1 MSTLRERITN
11 YWEDGYIP
19 KTLPDTALQNLNP
32 ALPLR
37 PYQQEA
43 LAWLFYYF
51 NGYPRRVNPVHLLFH
66 MATGSGKTLI
76 MAAGI
81 LYLYEQGYRN
91 FIFFVNSTNIIEKTR
106 ENFLNP
112 RSSKYL
118 FAERLKFGPKEV
130 QIREV
135 ENFESAHPDD
145 INILFTTIQGLH
157 TRLNTPRENSLTYED
172 FADKN
177 IVLISDEAHHI
188 NALTK
193 AQKELKQEEM
203 FELDTWEA
211 TVRRIFN
218 ARPENILLEFTAT
231 VELDNEAVSAK
242 YQDKILYEY
251 PLKEY
256 RANGYSKEVN
266 VLQFDLPPL
275 ERALQA
281 VILSQYRRKVG
292 EKHGLFIKPV
302 ILMKSHRIAESH
314 KFEAEFKG
322 TIAKLTAKDLE
333 RLRREANAPVLQ
345 KAFAYFESQN
355 IALEN
360 LALELREDFGENRC
374 LSVNSKE
381 ESEEKQLLVN
391 SLEDHANEIRVIF
404 AVDKLNEGW
413 DVLNLFD
420 IVRLYNTRDAKHN
433 VPGKTTISEAQLIGR
448 GARYFPFQLNDS
460 QIRDQRKFDSD
471 LDNELRVMEELYY
484 HSQHNP
490 DYISELHK
498 ALVQTGIVAP
508 RTRTVHMRVKDTFK
522 QTDFWKNGVVFVN
535 KRVNNPR
542 DNIFGLKNITITERH
557 TYRLS
562 TGFAQE
568 AALLGGDVPV
578 QGAETKTQT
587 YNLLDFGEAVLR
599 KAISKLDFYQF
610 NNLKRYFPHLKSI
623 TEFITSDD
631 YLKPV
636 AVEVTGNPEQIKNLT
651 ADEKLNIA
659 VKVLEKIA
667 HEITNATPE
676 IVGIK
681 VFEPLAIQVCIKDK
695 TLEISYNDGGEQERG
710 LGMRETTN
718 LSLNLDL
725 HDKAWYVYD
734 ENYGTSEEK
743 YFIKFMHSAIDRL
756 QQKYAE
762 IYLLRNEKLFTIY
775 RFSDGRAMEPDF
787 VLFATEKGSGKSL
800 TYQLFIEPK
809 GGNLLIEDKWKEDF
823 LREIEKEH
831 QIHKLFQNK
840 EFRLIGMSFYNE
852 TTTKTE
858 FENRLNEILLI

>member
-1 MSTLRERITN
+1 MPTLREDIDALWR
-11 YWEDGYIP
+11 YKAIP
-19 KTLPDTALQNLNP
+19 ADLSESVTKNLKP
-32 ALPLR
+32 SLPLR

-43 LAWLFYYF
+43 LARLFWYL
-51 NGYPRRVNPVHLLFH
+51 NKGEVRPVHLLFH

-145 INILFTTIQGLH
+145 ISILFTTIQGLH
-157 TRLNTPRENSLTYED
+157 THLNTPRENSLTYED

-177 IVLISDEAHHI
+177 IILISDEAHHI

-193 AQKELKQEEM
+193 ARKELTK
-203 FELDTWEA
+203 ELIREVDTWEA

-231 VELDNEAVSAK
+231 VELDNETVSAK

-251 PLKEY
+251 PLKKY
-256 RANGYSKEVN
+256 REDGFSKEVK
-266 VLQFDLPPL
+266 VLQSDLPL
-275 ERALQA
+275 MERALQS
-281 VILSQYRRKVG
+281 VVLNQYRRKVG
-292 EKHGLFIKPV
+292 EKNGLFIKPV
-302 ILMKSHRIAESH
+302 ILMKSHRIADSQE
-314 KFEAEFKG
+314 FEKEFKE
-322 TIAKLTAKDLE
+322 TIAKLSADDLA
-333 RLRREANAPVLQ
+333 RLRLESNAPVLRR
-345 KAFAYFESQN
+345 AFAYFETQG
-355 IALEN
+355 ITLEN
-360 LALELREDFGENRC
+360 LALELRDDFGESRC

-381 ESEEKQLLVN
+381 ESEVKQILVN
-391 SLEDHANEIRVIF
+391 TLEDHSNEVRIVF

-420 IVRLYNTRDAKHN
+420 IVRLYDTRDAKRGI
-433 VPGKTTISEAQLIGR
+433 PGRTTISEAQLIGR
-448 GARYFPFQLNDS
+448 GARYFPFQLHGA

-471 LDNELRVMEELYY
+471 LDNELRVLEELYY
-484 HSQHNP
+484 HSAHNP
-490 DYISELHK
+490 RYIDELHT

-508 RTRTVHMRVKDTFK
+508 RTRTVHMRVKDDFK

-542 DNIFGLKNITITERH
+542 DDITGLSKIQFTKRH
-557 TYRLS
+557 AYRLT

-568 AALLGGDVPV
+568 ADLLGNIPV
-578 QGAETKTQT
+578 LSGETVSQT

-610 NNLKRYFPHLKSI
+610 SNLKHYFPHLKSV
-623 TEFITSDD
+623 TEFITSDA
-631 YLKPV
+631 YLNPV
-636 AVEVTGNPEQIKNLT
+636 IVEVSGNPEQVGNLT
-651 ADEKLNIA
+651 PDDKLRSA
-659 VKVLEKIA
+659 VSILEKISRDISA
-667 HEITNATPE
+667 GTPE
-676 IVGIK
+676 VIGTK
-681 VFEPLAIQVCIKDK
+681 VFEPFAIHYCVKDK
-695 TLEISYNDGGEQERG
+695 SLEITLIEDGEQERG
-710 LGMRETTN
+710 VGMRETTN
-718 LSLNLDL
+718 VALHLDL
-725 HDKAWYVYD
+725 SDKAWYVYD

-743 YFIKFMHSAIDRL
+743 YFIKFMHSAMSRL
-756 QQKYAE
+756 QQRYAE
-762 IYLLRNEKLFTIY
+762 IYLVRNEKLFTIY
-775 RFSDGRAMEPDF
+775 RFSNGMAMEPDF
-787 VLFATEKGSGKSL
+787 VLFAIEKTTGKSV

-809 GGNLLIEDKWKEDF
+809 GGQLLVTDKWKEDF
-823 LREIEKEH
+823 LQEIEKEH
-831 QIHKLFQNK
+831 QIHELFQNK